1 MVTIKPVSIKIL
13 CFLEKTMFSVEHRI
27 IYSSLD
33 LRGLSSDSVVKDLP
47 EMQEMQEMW
56 FLSLDLEI
64 PLEEGMGT
72 HSSILA

>member
-1 MVTIKPVSIKIL
+1 
-13 CFLEKTMFSVEHRI
+13 MFSVEHRI
-27 IYSSLD
+27 IYSSLH

-47 EMQEMQEMW
+47 AMQEMQEMQEMW